1 MASKNTDSSEFIQY
15 MTFNFKILLMISTTI
30 ILWSLFISCI
40 NSIRTGMGGDIIYEP
55 VKLNGMD
62 MICGCSDNACACRSI
77 ENFSNDEMY
86 SYKQSASSSYQSIP
100 LTPKDDENLFFGQ
113 ANRFIMI
120 ENEPVFGGKGKIVYR
135 LEIFCNLFVLDGNI
149 FDQKKS
155 LQSYGVYLSNSKTG
169 DSKFLNNLVKEND
182 GMYKLK
188 FKTSEDIEK
197 LASYDQ
203 VKIIYN
209 LEKGEELL
217 LSGKFH

>member
-1 MASKNTDSSEFIQY
+1 MASKNTDSSEFMQY

-40 NSIRTGMGGDIIYEP
+40 NSIRAGMGGDIIYEP

-62 MICGCSDNACACRSI
+62 MICGCSNNSCACRSI

-86 SYKQSASSSYQSIP
+86 SYKQSASSSYQSIQ
-100 LTPKDDENLFFGQ
+100 LTPKNYENIFFGQ

-120 ENEPVFGGKGKIVYR
+120 ENEPVFGGKCKIFYR